1 MPLRRRVTP
10 PRPKPR
16 RRQRASIRRDEDEED
31 RDLGGIEIGTIGD
44 KAQSAPAAETQA
56 EAPHRARE
64 ADRRA

>member
-1 MPLRRRVTP
+1 MPRRRVTTH
-10 PRPKPR
+10 RPKPR
-16 RRQRASIRRDEDEED
+16 RRQRTAIRHEDEED

-44 KAQSAPAAETQA
+44 KAQA